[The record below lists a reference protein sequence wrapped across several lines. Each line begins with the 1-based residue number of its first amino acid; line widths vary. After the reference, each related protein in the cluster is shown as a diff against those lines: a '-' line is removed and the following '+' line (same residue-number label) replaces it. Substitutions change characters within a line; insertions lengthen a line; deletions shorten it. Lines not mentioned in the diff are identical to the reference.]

1 MQKHT
6 SISKPLSA
14 ISAVVSLVLPAFA
27 FAQDPEVFEP
37 VGAVPPSAGLLVVGI
52 IVFGIILSR
61 IWMGIMNVSLLHDEP
76 LDSIERRKP
85 YLPSF
90 GTVVATVACTAG
102 LFFLSLKAMGGIEPF
117 DGPYATTKAAVFFAV
132 AGALSVL
139 LQYFWPKAR
148 EYIFAATVG
157 TVITFLL
164 LGFNRMLFDPSLQQN
179 AFFMALGIVCVVMVW
194 RFLFG
199 PWSPPIK
206 ATVLGTFIFWAGLY
220 MFLREPPG
228 DRLAHAIA
236 TFIALIPAVIWCML
250 FLKDHAQRMSLVV
263 LMFFA
268 GMLSTAPILY
278 YDAMVRNGV
287 ELQFFIFRIVPENF
301 TRTSNAFV
309 AGNLSSITGIKSTLM
324 VTFISFL
331 IVGIIEEMSKFWVLK
346 KSGTR
351 FFSSIDDVLQL
362 SIIVA
367 IGFAFAENLMNPTYF
382 ISFVRE
388 YLINPDTPQWGGFLG
403 NVLGRAILTN
413 MVHILAT
420 GVIGYFYGLALFAD
434 PYMADS
440 TKEGKVHVLPKIMH
454 ILTQVPETTVF
465 RRQSL
470 VIGVTCAVLLH
481 GAYNFLVTLP
491 DLLPGQPRTVGDL
504 LGSPPDS
511 LLHFIALLIVPSLLY
526 VVGGFWI
533 LSILFYK
540 KECIKERGCVVEKST
555 YVKQEIVMG

>member
-1 MQKHT
+1 MQTHT
-6 SISKPLSA
+6 PILKQLA
-14 ISAVVSLVLPAFA
+14 AVGAVFSWFIPAFSY
-27 FAQDPEVFEP
+27 AQESEVFEP
-37 VGAVPPSAGLLVVGI
+37 VGVIPPSAGLLVIGI
-52 IVFGIILSR
+52 IIFGIVLSK

-90 GTVVATVACTAG
+90 RTVVATVACTAG
-102 LFFLSLKAMGGIEPF
+102 MFFLSLKAMGGIEPF
-117 DGPYATTKAAVFFAV
+117 DGPNATTKAAIFFGI
-132 AGALSVL
+132 AGAISVL

-148 EYIFAATVG
+148 EYIFACTVG

-164 LGFNRMLFDPSLQQN
+164 LGSNRMIFDPSHQQN

-220 MFLREPPG
+220 MFLREPAV

-236 TFIALIPAVIWCML
+236 TVIALIPAVIWCML

-309 AGNLSSITGIKSTLM
+309 AGNLSSITGIRSTLM

-331 IVGIIEEMSKFWVLK
+331 IVGVIEELSKFWVLK

-367 IGFAFAENLMNPTYF
+367 IGFAFAENLMNPTYY

-388 YLINPDTPQWGGFLG
+388 YLMNPETPQWGGFLG

-434 PYMADS
+434 PYMADA
-440 TKEGKVHVLPKIMH
+440 TKEGRVQFLPNLLHRI
-454 ILTQVPETTVF
+454 TQVPETIVF

-470 VIGVTCAVLLH
+470 FIGISAAVFLH

-511 LLHFIALLIVPSLLY
+511 LLHYIALLIVPSLLY

-555 YVKQEIVMG
+555 FVKQETVWA